1 MIETRGKI
9 QDMRQTNLGKPH
21 SELTEPGA
29 PFEIG
34 QAVVRGLQMNVF
46 ARIPETLLV
55 LYQGMAPHGPAEF
68 IVEEDR
74 RLTFAEAQADAAALA
89 MVLREVHDVRP
100 GDRVAIAMR
109 NSAEWMLAFI
119 AVSTIGA
126 LPALINS
133 RGTGDEMRY
142 CIEDV
147 DCVLVVADA
156 RRTQALREAG
166 FTGRIIDADTE
177 ACRNGIA
184 AYRGAALP
192 VVTGIT
198 ADDPAAILFTSG
210 TTGRPK
216 GAVLTHRAMLT
227 GLMVGQHAGMR
238 YVMQMAAAYG
248 VTPAEIIARQSQ
260 SAQLL
265 VFPLFHISGC
275 QSIFLSSLARGGKI
289 VLLQRW
295 DAERALELIERERI
309 TAFSGPPTVIWDL
322 LRVPDRAARDLS
334 SLTSLGTG
342 GQALAP
348 NLLRSIEAA
357 FPWAVIGGGYGM
369 TETAGAISLA
379 MGAEYTARPECSG
392 RIHPLAEIRVVG
404 DDGQDLSTG
413 EIGELWVRGPMV
425 MAGYWEHE
433 SGAGK
438 SLDSEGW
445 LRTGDVGSVD
455 AEGYVMIVDRK
466 TDMLISSGENIYC
479 AEVERVLMEH
489 PEITEAAAFGVPD
502 PRLGER
508 LVVAVVG
515 QAGHGLTADLVR
527 EHVGGRLAA
536 YKIPTEVLVE
546 ADPLP
551 RTATGKVDKRV
562 LRARHPAEA
571 V

>member
-1 MIETRGKI
+1 M
-9 QDMRQTNLGKPH
+9 NLGKPH
-21 SELTEPGA
+21 SELTQPGA
-29 PFEIG
+29 PFEIRE
-34 QAVVRGLQMNVF
+34 AVVRGQRMRVF
-46 ARIPETLLV
+46 ARIPETLLL
-55 LYQGMAPHGPAEF
+55 LYQGMAAHGPAEF
-68 IVEEDR
+68 IVDGDR
-74 RLTFAEAQADAAALA
+74 RLSFIEAQAEAAALA
-89 MVLREVHDVRP
+89 LLLREVHQVRA

-109 NSAEWMLAFI
+109 NSVEWMLSFV

-156 RRTQALREAG
+156 RRAQTLRDAG
-166 FTGRIIDADTE
+166 FAGRVIDPESE
-177 ACRNGIA
+177 ACRQAIA
-184 AYRGAALP
+184 AHRGAALP
-192 VVTGIT
+192 VAAGIT

-216 GAVLTHRAMLT
+216 GAVLTHRAILT
-227 GLMVGQHAGMR
+227 GLMIGQHAGMR
-238 YVMQMAAAYG
+238 YVMQMAADYG
-248 VTPAEIIARQSQ
+248 VTPAEIIARQPQ
-260 SAQLL
+260 GAQLL

-295 DAERALELIERERI
+295 DAGKALELIERERI
-309 TAFSGPPTVIWDL
+309 TAFSGPPTVIWDM
-322 LRVPDRAARDLS
+322 LRVPERAARDLS
-334 SLTSLGTG
+334 SLASLGTG

-348 NLLRSIEAA
+348 NLLRSIQEA

-379 MGAEYTARPECSG
+379 MGAEYTGRPECSG
-392 RIHPLAEIRVVG
+392 RLHPLAQVRVVG
-404 DDGQDLSTG
+404 DDGADLASG

-425 MAGYWEHE
+425 MVGYWGHE

-438 SLDSEGW
+438 ALDAEGW
-445 LRTGDVGSVD
+445 LRTGDVGGVD
-455 AEGYVMIVDRK
+455 ADSYVMIVDRK

-502 PRLGER
+502 LRLGER

-515 QAGHGLTADLVR
+515 QADHGLTSDLVR
-527 EHVGGRLAA
+527 EHVSGRLAA
-536 YKIPTEVLVE
+536 YKTPTEVLIE

-551 RTATGKVDKRV
+551 RTATGKVDKRA
-562 LRARHPAEA
+562 LRARHPTDAL
-571 V
+571 